1 MTPDPDA
8 RFVLICTTAGRT
20 RLSTSAT
27 LWAGATVGR
36 GVGEGVGIG
45 DGVAVGAGVGVAV
58 GVGEGVH
65 LGVGRAASVALTAAS
80 TVPAML
86 GVGVGEGVQ
95 VGVGRAASVA
105 ITAAAIVAGR
115 SGVGMGVG
123 VGIMA
128 ATIAATVA
136 GMSGVGE
143 GMAAGVEQRVATN
156 TAGRITASASSF
168 LTPLIRPCALTSN
181 SAQMPLARA
190 SMRDAMSC
198 YWRRCQRNGGVRSPG
213 YAENEGGSRLLASPM
228 LPSHCTL
235 PLDGGGDL
243 PSTIRSACLFRTGR
257 AAGGGGC
264 R

>member
-8 RFVLICTTAGRT
+8 RSVLICTTAGRT

-27 LWAGATVGR
+27 LGAGATVGR

-58 GVGEGVH
+58 GVHV
-65 LGVGRAASVALTAAS
+65 GVGRAASVALTAAS

-86 GVGVGEGVQ
+86 GFGVGEGEGVQ

-156 TAGRITASASSF
+156 AAGRITASASSF

-198 YWRRCQRNGGVRSPG
+198 YWRRCHRNGGVRSLG

-235 PLDGGGDL
+235 PHRGGGDL